1 MKYNLM
7 NNILIKIMNW
17 FKKNFRLNSEH
28 KEVPYEKSTTSIVL
42 AGVENG
48 WAGAC
53 PGALKDVMTMAD
65 VFRKTANNFDIT
77 MLLDKQA
84 TVKSFTSAVQN
95 AVKKDLAIIFYS
107 GHGGQD
113 TSHSLGKANQ
123 EDDNINEFICLYDKP
138 FLDDKIWNLIS
149 QSKGRVVCIWDC
161 CHSAT
166 MFRTVNLGK
175 KKTLD
180 DFSGFKLRRQPQLM
194 AATKDASGFSL
205 WNLSGCPDNTY
216 SYGSAVGGMLTNT
229 ISRYA
234 RDYLSYQD
242 IWDKVSS
249 NKELKR
255 SEIVQKTELGKSFK
269 NNLFAQ

>member
-1 MKYNLM
+1 MD
-7 NNILIKIMNW
+7 NIFEKIMNW
-17 FKKNFRLNSEH
+17 FRKSFRKHTDH

-48 WAGAC
+48 WAGDC
-53 PGALKDVMTMAD
+53 PGAIKDVMTMAN
-65 VFRKTANNFDIT
+65 VFRHSADNFDIT
-77 MLLDKQA
+77 MLVDKQA
-84 TVKSFTSAVQN
+84 TVSAFTKAVEK

-113 TSHSLGKANQ
+113 TSHSLGKANL

-138 FLDDKIWNLIS
+138 FLDDNIWHLIS
-149 QSKGRVVCIWDC
+149 QSRGRVVCIWDC

-194 AATKDASGFSL
+194 AATKDASWFSL

-216 SYGSAVGGMLTNT
+216 SYGSAAGGMLTNT
-229 ISRYA
+229 IERYA
-234 RDYLSYQD
+234 RDYLTYQD
-242 IWDKVSS
+242 VWEKVSS

>member
-17 FKKNFRLNSEH
+17 FRKNFRLHSEH

-53 PGALKDVMTMAD
+53 PGAIKDVMTMAN

-77 MLLDKQA
+77 LLIDKQA
-84 TVKSFTSAVQN
+84 TASSFTKAVEK

-113 TSHSLGKANQ
+113 TNHSLGKANF

-138 FLDDKIWNLIS
+138 FLDDNIWHLIS
-149 QSKGRVVCIWDC
+149 QSHGRVVCIWDC

-166 MFRTVNLGK
+166 MFRTVNLTK
-175 KKTLD
+175 KKALN
-180 DFSGFKLRRQPQLM
+180 DFSGFKLSKQPMLLSN
-194 AATKDASGFSL
+194 AKDFGFSL

-216 SYGSAVGGMLTNT
+216 SYGSADGGMLTNT
-229 ISRYA
+229 IERYV

-255 SEIVQKTELGKSFK
+255 SEIVQKTEIGKSFN

>member
-1 MKYNLM
+1 MKK
-7 NNILIKIMNW
+7 ILEKIMNW
-17 FKKNFRLNSEH
+17 FRRNFKVHSEH
-28 KEVPYEKSTTSIVL
+28 KEVSYDKSTTSIVL

-53 PGALKDVMTMAD
+53 PGATKDVMTMAR
-65 VFRKTANNFDIT
+65 VFRNSADNFDIT
-77 MLLDKQA
+77 MMTNNQA
-84 TVKSFTSAVQN
+84 TVSNFTKAVEK

-113 TSHSLGKANQ
+113 TSHALGKANL

-138 FLDDKIWNLIS
+138 FLDDNIWHLIS

-166 MFRTVNLGK
+166 MFRTVNLTK
-175 KKTLD
+175 KKELN
-180 DFSGFKLRRQPQLM
+180 DFSGFRFNRQPTLL
-194 AATKDASGFSL
+194 AGARDSGFSL

-216 SYGSAVGGMLTNT
+216 SYGSAAGGMLTNT
-229 ISRYA
+229 IERYV

-242 IWDKVSS
+242 VWDKVSS

-269 NNLFAQ
+269 DKPFAQ

>member
-1 MKYNLM
+1 
-7 NNILIKIMNW
+7 MNW
-17 FKKNFRLNSEH
+17 FRKNFRLHSEH

-53 PGALKDVMTMAD
+53 PGAIKDVSTMAS
-65 VFRKTANNFDIT
+65 VFRKSANNFDIT
-77 MLLDKQA
+77 QLVDKQA
-84 TVKSFTSAVQN
+84 TVADFTKAVAN

-113 TSHSLGKANQ
+113 TSHALGKANL

-138 FLDDKIWNLIS
+138 FLDDNIWHLIS
-149 QSKGRVVCIWDC
+149 QSRGRVVCIWDC

-166 MFRTVNLGK
+166 MFRTVELTK
-175 KKTLD
+175 KKKIN
-180 DFSGFKLRRQPQLM
+180 DFSGFKFERPKTLLAGAR
-194 AATKDASGFSL
+194 DSGFSL

-216 SYGSAVGGMLTNT
+216 SYGSDAGGMLTNT
-229 ISRYA
+229 IERYA
-234 RDYLSYQD
+234 RDYLTYQD
-242 IWDKVSS
+242 VWDKVSS